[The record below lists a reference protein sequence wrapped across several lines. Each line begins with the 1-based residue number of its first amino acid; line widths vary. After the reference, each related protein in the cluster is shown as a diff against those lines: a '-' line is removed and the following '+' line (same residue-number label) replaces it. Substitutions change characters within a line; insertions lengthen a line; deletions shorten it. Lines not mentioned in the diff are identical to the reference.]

1 MKGWLKTLL
10 QYSITA
16 AIGICVAVVIM
27 AVKGLFGGAELAAK
41 DVYQILCDAFF
52 VPGVIIGGV
61 GLIVFASHGGVFDML
76 GYAVRLFFDL
86 FRRDVTKR
94 KYRDFYEYKE
104 AKKDKQRSSILF
116 LLFTIIRREARKFL
130 RKFTKMYLHFVFFVL
145 ECS

>member
-1 MKGWLKTLL
+1 MKGWLKALL
-10 QYSITA
+10 QYSITT
-16 AIGICVAVVIM
+16 AIGVSVAVVIM
-27 AVKGLFGGAELAAK
+27 AVKGLFGGVELEPQEIYK
-41 DVYQILCDAFF
+41 ILSDAFF

-76 GYAVRLFFDL
+76 GFSVRLFFDL

-116 LLFTIIRREARKFL
+116 LLLVGVAFIAVSIVFL
-130 RKFTKMYLHFVFFVL
+130 VL
-145 ECS
+145 YYHS

>member
-52 VPGVIIGGV
+52 VPGVLIGGV
-61 GLIVFASHGGVFDML
+61 GIIVFASHGGVFDML

-116 LLFTIIRREARKFL
+116 LLIIGCALIVISVVFL
-130 RKFTKMYLHFVFFVL
+130 ILYYH
-145 ECS
+145 S